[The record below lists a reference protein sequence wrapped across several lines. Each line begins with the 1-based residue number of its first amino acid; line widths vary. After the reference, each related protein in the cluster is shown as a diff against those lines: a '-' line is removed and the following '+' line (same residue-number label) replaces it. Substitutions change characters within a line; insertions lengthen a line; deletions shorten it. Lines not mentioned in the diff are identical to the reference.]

1 MLCLPWCQVIVWF
14 TERVREEGERE
25 SKGGG
30 GERVREEREREL
42 RRGGRETEREEEER
56 DILKFY
62 SAPVGTIAGYII
74 EIL

>member
-1 MLCLPWCQVIVWF
+1 MNIAKLGIDVMF
-14 TERVREEGERE
+14 TLVSGNSLVHRE

-30 GERVREEREREL
+30 GERVREERESYGGEGERQRG
-42 RRGGRETEREEEER
+42 RRKR